1 MSSGLIHKVLNFPGQ
16 ELSAIP
22 PGPHTC
28 IAACRTQTGINLDDT
43 EIRAAVK
50 LLDKRGSGY
59 IEFDEFVSWWT
70 SKVVPEHKV
79 CTLYTACYTALAAPL
94 TRYALQEIKV

>member
-1 MSSGLIHKVLNFPGQ
+1 MSSDLICHVLH
-16 ELSAIP
+16 LLVRSCLRP
-22 PGPHTC
+22 PQAHTLV
-28 IAACRTQTGINLDDT
+28 AACSTQTGINLDDT

-79 CTLYTACYTALAAPL
+79 GTSCAA
-94 TRYALQEIKV
+94 